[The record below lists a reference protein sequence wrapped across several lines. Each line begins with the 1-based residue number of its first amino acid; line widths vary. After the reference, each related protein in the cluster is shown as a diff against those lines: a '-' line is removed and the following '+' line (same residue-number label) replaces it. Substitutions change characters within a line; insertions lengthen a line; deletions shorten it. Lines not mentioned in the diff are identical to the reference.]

1 MAKHYFITQFIH
13 PKTSTRMKKHL
24 TALLFAALPAV
35 LMAQDVE
42 INATNFPDDTFRAI
56 VDQYDTDGDGTLT
69 TAEQQATAPFL
80 IATSKL
86 EKITTFDGIK
96 LLKSVKSFQF
106 KFADGT
112 TPPAT
117 IDVSGMT
124 SLQRLIIEDKTK
136 SVQYVYADNC
146 TALTKLELNFGYFT
160 TVSMRGCTA
169 YNGDFISRYSI
180 KNLDLSGCSRMPRLY
195 APSINMETLLLSGCT
210 GLYELE
216 VSGNRLTEL
225 DLTDCEN
232 LYNLFSQYNHL
243 TKLLLPDNFA
253 ENGEYCYCDNNHLT
267 ALVHIDPTLENEYN
281 ILTTQYVHTD
291 LQIIEHE
298 GKQKVCAEIFPYSA
312 SATAEEINLM
322 PHTHSQILLGTFY
335 HPELDYS
342 AQLPTTADG
351 GLKIIKTGTG
361 DDTHFYIV
369 VAEDVTKDIDLY
381 GKRIHYKK
389 ANTVVNGK
397 KQNTFILDFAEKAAG
412 YEAGTVTESE
422 YNKARTATHAVFD
435 VTLTVYPYIM
445 YVNPLSKDTE
455 EGFYSGTIYLDYS
468 AIIPDGCEAYIATG
482 FRKAGTM
489 LSDGTQTAAD
499 QLVLK
504 KVAAAGQAVPANTPL
519 YIKAATKEGLYAFT
533 RNETETDWKWKY
545 YYDWQRGTENPS
557 FSNIRFNEIM
567 YTSTPK
573 QTTVTIPSGNILQ
586 GTLTDL
592 SVSEK
597 EVLTLGREDIQGT
610 KKVGFWQFHGTT
622 VPAHRVYIPLS
633 TVQSK
638 LGALSAPASR
648 MGLTFAFEDDSA
660 TAINAAT
667 LPLTEANATGWYD
680 LRGNLLQG
688 RPTEKGLYIHNGRK
702 VYVK

>member
-1 MAKHYFITQFIH
+1 
-13 PKTSTRMKKHL
+13 MKKQL
-24 TALLFAALPAV
+24 LALLLAASPFTL
-35 LMAQDVE
+35 LAQNVA
-42 INATNFPDDTFRAI
+42 INATNFPDATFRSI
-56 VDQYDTDGDGTLT
+56 VAQYDRDGNGTLT
-69 TAEQQATAPFL
+69 TAEQQQDADGKDLTFL
-80 IATSKL
+80 ISVADGQ
-86 EKITTFDGIK
+86 KITKFNGIK
-96 LLKSVKSFQF
+96 LLKSVKTFDFRIASG
-106 KFADGT
+106 AT
-112 TPPAT
+112 VPNT

-124 SLQRLIIEDKTK
+124 SLSYLYVRDSTM
-136 SVQYVYADNC
+136 SVQYVYVDNC
-146 TALTKLELNFGYFT
+146 TALANMYLHKGDFT
-160 TVSMRGCTA
+160 TVSLRGCTA
-169 YNGDFISRYSI
+169 FDRRYINSPGTRI
-180 KNLDLSGCSRMPRLY
+180 KNLDLRDCIGITDYDASTSE
-195 APSINMETLLLSGCT
+195 METLLLSGCT
-210 GLYELE
+210 GLKYLLAIH
-216 VSGNRLTEL
+216 NRLTEL
-225 DLTDCEN
+225 DLTDCTS
-232 LYNLFSQYNHL
+232 LITCRVQYNHL
-243 TKLLLPDNFA
+243 RKLVLPSEFA
-253 ENGEYCYCDNNHLT
+253 STNTSNTSYLFCDNNHLT
-267 ALVHIDPTLENEYN
+267 ALVHIDPTQGRN

-361 DDTHFYIV
+361 DNTHFYIV

-412 YEAGTVTESE
+412 YEAGTATESE
-422 YNKARTATHAVFD
+422 YNDAGVATQAVFD

-533 RNETETDWKWKY
+533 RNETETDWTWKY

-648 MGLTFAFEDDSA
+648 MGLTFAFEDDAA

-667 LPLTEANATGWYD
+667 LPRTEANATGWYD